1 MARPRI
7 RNAKHRREYVIMTV
21 DPLFHSRKF
30 YVREG
35 YKSILL
41 REFVN
46 KFPDLDV
53 SIYVL
58 SSAVISNIE

>member
-1 MARPRI
+1 MSRPRI
-7 RNAKHRREYVIMTV
+7 RNAKHRREYVIMTE
-21 DPLFHSRKF
+21 DSYFHIRKF

-35 YKSILL
+35 YKSLLL

-46 KFPDLDV
+46 RFPDLNV

-58 SSAVISNIE
+58 SSVIISNIE